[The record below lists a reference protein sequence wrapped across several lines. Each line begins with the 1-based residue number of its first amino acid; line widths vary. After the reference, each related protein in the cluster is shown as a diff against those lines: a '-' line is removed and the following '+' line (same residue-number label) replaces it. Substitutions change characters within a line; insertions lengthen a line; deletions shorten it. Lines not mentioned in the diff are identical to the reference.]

1 MLVFALCAILIPQIF
16 LGMFVPIPQIV
27 AQLSPSYY
35 VTDAI
40 TSLFLRGVLVFSPTI
55 FFDLLVLSTVS
66 ILIFITGVLAFKKS
80 GKT

>member
-1 MLVFALCAILIPQIF
+1 
-16 LGMFVPIPQIV
+16 MFVPIPQIV

-40 TSLFLRGVLVFSPTI
+40 TSLFLRGVPVFTPTI

-66 ILIFITGVLAFKKS
+66 ILIFIAGVLVFKKS